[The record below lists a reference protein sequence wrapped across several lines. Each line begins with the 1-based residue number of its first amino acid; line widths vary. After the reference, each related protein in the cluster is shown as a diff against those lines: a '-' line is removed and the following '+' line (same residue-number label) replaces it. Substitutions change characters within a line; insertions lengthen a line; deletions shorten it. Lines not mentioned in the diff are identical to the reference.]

1 MREVLPQTLWIGNA
15 CDAHDVK
22 GVLDLG
28 ISVVIDL
35 ALEEPPI
42 IFPREIVYCRLPL
55 LDGDENNPAVLQT
68 AIETV
73 ARFIESEVPTLVAC
87 SGGMSRSPA
96 IVAAAISKINAISFA
111 EAIEQIAAIGP
122 CDVSP
127 GLWNQIQTVLDQKTG
142 A

>member
-1 MREVLPQTLWIGNA
+1 MREIIAQTLWIGNA
-15 CDAHDVK
+15 RDARDVR
-22 GVLDLG
+22 GVLDRG

-55 LDGDENNPAVLQT
+55 IDGDENNPTVLQT

-73 ARFIESEVPTLVAC
+73 ARFILSEVPTLVAC

-96 IVAAAISKINAISFA
+96 IVAAAMSKVHSIRFE
-111 EAIEQIAAIGP
+111 EAIKQITSSGP

-127 GLWNQIQTVLDQKTG
+127 GLWNQIQAHG
-142 A
+142 FE